1 MFAHAAKLGFQSG
14 QLSVWDM
21 SLYTK
26 ETAQIVKRACRDFDF
41 TITAVWCGWS
51 GPVDWSYPNMYMSL
65 GLVPSAW
72 RSYRVKELLDGAEFA
87 RELGVKDI
95 VTHLGYLPDNPFH
108 EDRVG
113 AALAVR
119 YICKTISKY
128 DQRFL
133 FETGEVLPYTLIQFM
148 KEVGM
153 ENVGVNFDPAN
164 LIING
169 RANPVDAL
177 GLLGA
182 YVGGFHGK
190 DGVYAEGTNPKGKEV
205 MIPQGMVDFPA
216 LIEKLA
222 DLGYE
227 GDITIEREIPESEE
241 RDRQILEEKVYL
253 ESLIESGT
261 VNK

>member
-1 MFAHAAKLGFQSG
+1 
-14 QLSVWDM
+14 
-21 SLYTK
+21 
-26 ETAQIVKRACRDFDF
+26 
-41 TITAVWCGWS
+41 
-51 GPVDWSYPNMYMSL
+51 MYMSL

-72 RSYRVKELLDGAEFA
+72 RSQRVKELLDGAEFA
-87 RELGVKDI
+87 RELGMKDI

-108 EDRVG
+108 EDRIG

-119 YICKTISKY
+119 YICKAINKY
-128 DQRFL
+128 DQRFM

-164 LIING
+164 LMING

-177 GLLGA
+177 GLLGS
-182 YVGGFHGK
+182 YVGRFHGK
-190 DGVYAEGTNPKGKEV
+190 DGVYAEGINPKGKEV

-241 RDRQILEEKVYL
+241 RDRQILVEKAYL
-253 ESLIESGT
+253 ESLLEGGS
-261 VNK
+261 NDN